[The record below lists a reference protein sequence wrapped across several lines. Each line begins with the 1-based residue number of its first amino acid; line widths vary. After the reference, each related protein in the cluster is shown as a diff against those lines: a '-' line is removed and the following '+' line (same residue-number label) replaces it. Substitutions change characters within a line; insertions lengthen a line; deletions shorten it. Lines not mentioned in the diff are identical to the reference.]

1 MSETKLEKAR
11 AYEEAAGSKVPAD
24 LRPRYHLS
32 SRCGWM
38 NDPNGFSF
46 YGGKYHMFY
55 QYYPYDNKWGPM
67 HWAHA
72 ESTDLLHWEYLPVI
86 LAPEEDYDGF
96 GCFSGSCETLPD
108 GRHLAIY
115 TGVAHSQTIP
125 GKGGTQTQN
134 IAIGDGL
141 NYEKYAGNPVIT
153 PEMLPEGSSFTDFRD
168 PKIWRCKDGSYRTVI
183 AAMDGEGHGII
194 VLFSSEDGLTWQFE
208 NVLAH
213 DTEEAMW
220 ECPDIFDLDGVGLF
234 LTSQLSE
241 YWQGSVLAKE
251 CKTMYFVGECGEE
264 VSSFTF
270 DETSGR
276 PIDLGLDFY
285 APQTMV
291 TPDGR
296 RIMIAWMQNWETSAC
311 RLHDLGFMGQMTVPR
326 ELSIKNGRLY
336 QLPVRELER
345 YRVSKVEYENILVSG
360 ELSLSGINGRYLDME
375 VSIRPVDVGSIYKW
389 FRIYVAKDGEHYTLI
404 RFRPDV
410 GTVKVDRT
418 HSGFP
423 HDIVNIREIP
433 VNAVNGVI
441 KFRVVMDRYSLELF
455 VNDGEQAA
463 SFVIYTPIEA
473 GAISF
478 ASDGN
483 LIADIVKY
491 ELDTEIDR

>member
-11 AYEEAAGSKVPAD
+11 AYEEAAGSKVPTD

-115 TGVAHSQTIP
+115 TGVAHSQTLP

-153 PEMLPEGSSFTDFRD
+153 PEMLPEGSSFIDFRD

-183 AAMDGEGHGII
+183 AARDSAEHGII
-194 VLFSSEDGLTWQFE
+194 VLFSSEDGLTWKFE

-213 DTEEAMW
+213 DPEAAMW
-220 ECPDIFDLDGVGLF
+220 ECPDIFELDGAGLF
-234 LTSQLSE
+234 LTSQLNE

-270 DETSGR
+270 DETSSR

-296 RIMIAWMQNWETSAC
+296 RIMIGWMQNWVSLGN
-311 RLHDLGFMGQMTVPR
+311 RLPGLPWYGQLTAPR
-326 ELSIKNGRLY
+326 ELHVRDGNLIQN
-336 QLPVRELER
+336 PARELLALRGEKTEHR
-345 YRVSKVEYENILVSG
+345 DVEISGKAKLDGLDGRVADI
-360 ELSLSGINGRYLDME
+360 EL
-375 VSIRPVDVGSIYKW
+375 
-389 FRIYVAKDGEHYTLI
+389 TL
-404 RFRPDV
+404 
-410 GTVKVDRT
+410 
-418 HSGFP
+418 
-423 HDIVNIREIP
+423 REIP
-433 VNAVNGVI
+433 GKNLDRFRMDLLDDGKNRVSVI
-441 KFRVVMDRYSLELF
+441 FTPSENKMVVERVFPEFGKTKITQRKGTVAMKDGKLDLRILLDRFSAEVF
-455 VNDGEQAA
+455 VNDGEAA
-463 SFVIYTPIEA
+463 FTTCMYTADGDGVSFKV
-473 GAISF
+473 
-478 ASDGN
+478 DGSCR
-483 LIADIVKY
+483 IDVVKY
-491 ELDTEIDR
+491 DMK

>member
-11 AYEEAAGSKVPAD
+11 AYEEAAGSKVPTD

-296 RIMIAWMQNWETSAC
+296 RVMIAWMQNWVSLGN
-311 RLHDLGFMGQMTVPR
+311 RLPGLPWYGQLTAPR
-326 ELSIKNGRLY
+326 ELHVRDGNLIQN
-336 QLPVRELER
+336 PAREL
-345 YRVSKVEYENILVSG
+345 
-360 ELSLSGINGRYLDME
+360 LSLRGEKTEHRDVEISGNAKLEGLDGRF
-375 VSIRPVDVGSIYKW
+375 S
-389 FRIYVAKDGEHYTLI
+389 
-404 RFRPDV
+404 
-410 GTVKVDRT
+410 
-418 HSGFP
+418 
-423 HDIVNIREIP
+423 DIELTIREIP
-433 VNAVNGVI
+433 GKNLDRIRVNLLDDGKNRISVVFIPSQNKMVVE
-441 KFRVVMDRYSLELF
+441 RVFQEFGKTKITQRKGTVAMKDGKLDLRILLDRFSAEVF
-455 VNDGEQAA
+455 VNDGEAVFTTCMYTKSGDGV
-463 SFVIYTPIEA
+463 SFKV
-473 GAISF
+473 
-478 ASDGN
+478 DGSCCV
-483 LIADIVKY
+483 DVVKY
-491 ELDTEIDR
+491 DMK

>member
-1 MSETKLEKAR
+1 
-11 AYEEAAGSKVPAD
+11 
-24 LRPRYHLS
+24 
-32 SRCGWM
+32 
-38 NDPNGFSF
+38 
-46 YGGKYHMFY
+46 
-55 QYYPYDNKWGPM
+55 
-67 HWAHA
+67 
-72 ESTDLLHWEYLPVI
+72 
-86 LAPEEDYDGF
+86 
-96 GCFSGSCETLPD
+96 
-108 GRHLAIY
+108 
-115 TGVAHSQTIP
+115 
-125 GKGGTQTQN
+125 
-134 IAIGDGL
+134 
-141 NYEKYAGNPVIT
+141 
-153 PEMLPEGSSFTDFRD
+153 
-168 PKIWRCKDGSYRTVI
+168 
-183 AAMDGEGHGII
+183 
-194 VLFSSEDGLTWQFE
+194 
-208 NVLAH
+208 
-213 DTEEAMW
+213 
-220 ECPDIFDLDGVGLF
+220 
-234 LTSQLSE
+234 
-241 YWQGSVLAKE
+241 
-251 CKTMYFVGECGEE
+251 
-264 VSSFTF
+264 
-270 DETSGR
+270 
-276 PIDLGLDFY
+276 
-285 APQTMV
+285 
-291 TPDGR
+291 
-296 RIMIAWMQNWETSAC
+296 
-311 RLHDLGFMGQMTVPR
+311 MTVPR

>member
-1 MSETKLEKAR
+1 MNQGGSYVRDKTRKSTSLRRGRGQQSTRRSSPPLPSVLPLRLDERSERILLLR
-11 AYEEAAGSKVPAD
+11 RQISHVP
-24 LRPRYHLS
+24 
-32 SRCGWM
+32 
-38 NDPNGFSF
+38 
-46 YGGKYHMFY
+46 
-55 QYYPYDNKWGPM
+55 
-67 HWAHA
+67 HA
-72 ESTDLLHWEYLPVI
+72 ESSDLLHWEYLPVI

-115 TGVAHSQTIP
+115 TGVAHSRTIP

-194 VLFSSEDGLTWQFE
+194 VLFSSEDGLTWKFE

-234 LTSQLSE
+234 LTSQLNE

-291 TPDGR
+291 TCPS
-296 RIMIAWMQNWETSAC
+296 ATAC
-311 RLHDLGFMGQMTVPR
+311 RVCPGM
-326 ELSIKNGRLY
+326 
-336 QLPVRELER
+336 
-345 YRVSKVEYENILVSG
+345 
-360 ELSLSGINGRYLDME
+360 
-375 VSIRPVDVGSIYKW
+375 
-389 FRIYVAKDGEHYTLI
+389 
-404 RFRPDV
+404 
-410 GTVKVDRT
+410 
-418 HSGFP
+418 
-423 HDIVNIREIP
+423 
-433 VNAVNGVI
+433 
-441 KFRVVMDRYSLELF
+441 
-455 VNDGEQAA
+455 A
-463 SFVIYTPIEA
+463 S
-473 GAISF
+473 
-478 ASDGN
+478 
-483 LIADIVKY
+483 
-491 ELDTEIDR
+491 